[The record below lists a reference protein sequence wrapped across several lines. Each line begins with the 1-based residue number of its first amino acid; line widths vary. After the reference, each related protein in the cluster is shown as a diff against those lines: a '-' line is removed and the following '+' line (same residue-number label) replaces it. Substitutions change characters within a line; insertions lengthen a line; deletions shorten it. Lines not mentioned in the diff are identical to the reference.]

1 MSLPKNLSNTVYFA
15 FFGSLNKTF
24 KHFSKSTYVL
34 PEDISL
40 ILIYS
45 YSGCTQSAK
54 LLGKVHGVV
63 VQASNKDSG
72 SLTNGKETTTKKWI
86 IFA

>member
-1 MSLPKNLSNTVYFA
+1 MSLPKNLCSTVYFA

-24 KHFSKSTYVL
+24 KHFSKSTYVR
-34 PEDISL
+34 PEAASL

-45 YSGCTQSAK
+45 NSGCVQSAK

-63 VQASNKDSG
+63 VQANNKVSD
-72 SLTNGKETTTKKWI
+72 SLTNGKETTTNE
-86 IFA
+86 